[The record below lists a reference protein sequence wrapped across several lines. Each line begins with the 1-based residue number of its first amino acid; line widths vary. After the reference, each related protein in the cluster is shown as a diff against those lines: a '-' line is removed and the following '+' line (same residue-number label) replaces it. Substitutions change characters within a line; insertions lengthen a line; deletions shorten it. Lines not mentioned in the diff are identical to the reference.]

1 MNLWCVSMECAG
13 IAEAGGV
20 KNVTYSLCKE
30 FSLLGHNVTL
40 FIPSFKCTQFNLL
53 QNIQKDFFSSQLKVC
68 NKNETVSYTKALFTE
83 GNFQVILINH
93 KCFAEKE
100 AVYTYT
106 EHEQKLN
113 PDFIKGS
120 GHLDSPFM
128 DILFQKS
135 VFEYFIHH
143 QNEQLPQIIHCQD
156 ASTAVLPAF
165 FHNIQKQKLPQF
177 VVTIHN
183 AGPFYH
189 HEFKNLEQAEY
200 FTSLPDKLLKNSMNS
215 NKVEPFLIAAN
226 VKAKLTTV
234 SPEYAKELVNPA
246 FHNQTDGLS
255 TIFASKKIKITGI
268 TNGFDFERYN
278 PKDKNCSKLPY
289 EFDPSSRNLAGKFLC
304 REYFLQNVVQ
314 SDNFDTTGIK
324 KYGLISQKNGIFIA
338 YHGRI
343 TTQKGISVLTSAIP
357 NIIRNFDDVHF
368 VIAGQGETELENKI
382 IELTKKYS
390 QRVFF
395 INGYNQKVV
404 RLATASCDF
413 MVLPSFFE
421 PCGLED
427 FIAQSYGTLPIAHKT
442 GGLNKI
448 IDNKTGFLYKDNT
461 PEALTAKLSEVI
473 MIKKL
478 KPNFIISMIKKA
490 SDYIYREYLW
500 KNVIEKKYIPFFEKI
515 QKF

>member
-30 FSLLGHNVTL
+30 FSLLGHSVTL
-40 FIPSFKCTQFNLL
+40 FIPFFKCTQWNLL
-53 QNIQKDFFSSQLKVC
+53 QNIQKDFFSTQIDFC
-68 NKNETVSYTKALFTE
+68 DKNETVSYTKAVFSE
-83 GNFQVILINH
+83 GNFQVILVNH

-106 EHEQKLN
+106 ENEQKIN
-113 PDFIKGS
+113 PEFIKGR
-120 GHLDSPFM
+120 GHLDSHFM
-128 DILFQKS
+128 DVLFQKS

-143 QNEQLPQIIHCQD
+143 QDEQLPQIIHCQD
-156 ASTAVLPAF
+156 ASTAILPAF
-165 FHNIQKQKLPQF
+165 FQDVQVSKLPKF

-189 HEFKNLEQAEY
+189 HEFKNLDEAEY
-200 FTSLPDKLLKNSMNS
+200 FTSLPDKLLKNSMNN

-226 VKAKLTTV
+226 SNAKLTTV
-234 SPEYAKELVNPA
+234 SPEYAEELVNPA

-255 TIFASKKIKITGI
+255 TVFAIKKIKITGI

-278 PKDKNCSKLPY
+278 PKDKNSSKLPY
-289 EFDPSSRNLAGKFLC
+289 EFDPTSKNLTGKFLC
-304 REYFLQNVVQ
+304 RDYFLQNIVH
-314 SDNFDTTGIK
+314 SDNFDTNGIK
-324 KYGLISQKNGIFIA
+324 KYGSISQKNGIFIA

-357 NIIRNFDDVHF
+357 NIINNFDDVNF
-368 VIAGQGETELENKI
+368 IIAGQGETELENKI
-382 IELTKKYS
+382 IELTQKYPD
-390 QRVFF
+390 RVFF

-448 IDNKTGFLYKDNT
+448 LDNKTGFLYKNNN
-461 PEALTAKLSEVI
+461 PESLTVKLTEVI

-478 KPNFIISMIKKA
+478 KPSLITSMIKKA
-490 SDYIYREYLW
+490 SDYIYKEYLW
-500 KNVIEKKYIPFFEKI
+500 KNVIEKKYIPFFKKLI
-515 QKF
+515 KF

>member
-40 FIPSFKCTQFNLL
+40 FIPAFKCTQLDLL
-53 QNIQKDFFSSQLKVC
+53 HDIKKDFFSLQIDFCDK
-68 NKNETVSYTKALFTE
+68 KEGISYTKAVFSE
-83 GNFQVILINH
+83 GNFQVILVNH
-93 KCFAEKE
+93 KCFSEKE

-106 EHEQKLN
+106 ENEQKNN
-113 PDFIKGS
+113 PDFIKGK
-120 GHLDSPFM
+120 GHLDSHFM
-128 DILFQKS
+128 DVLFQKS
-135 VFEYFIHH
+135 VFEYFIHN
-143 QNEQLPQIIHCQD
+143 QDEKLPQIIHFQD
-156 ASTAVLPAF
+156 ASTAILPAF
-165 FHNIQKQKLPQF
+165 FLNIPKLQLPQF

-189 HEFKNLEQAEY
+189 HEFKNLDEAEY
-200 FTSLPDKLLKNSMNS
+200 FTSLPDKLLKNSMNN

-226 VKAKLTTV
+226 SNAKLTTV
-234 SPEYAKELVNPA
+234 SPEYANELVNPA
-246 FHNQTDGLS
+246 FYNQTDGLS

-278 PKDKNCSKLPY
+278 PKDKNFSKLPY
-289 EFDPSSRNLAGKFLC
+289 EFDPSSKNLKGKFLC
-304 REYFLQNVVQ
+304 RDYFLQNIVQ

-324 KYGLISQKNGIFIA
+324 KYGSISQKDGIFIA

-343 TTQKGISVLTSAIP
+343 TTQKGISVLTDAIP
-357 NIIRNFDDVHF
+357 YIINNFEDVNF
-368 VIAGQGETELENKI
+368 VIAGQGESELENKI
-382 IELTKKYS
+382 IELTKKYP

-448 IDNKTGFLYKDNT
+448 IDNKTGFLYNDNT
-461 PEALTAKLSEVI
+461 PESLTVKLTEVI

-478 KPNFIISMIKKA
+478 KPERIISMIKKA
-490 SDYIYREYLW
+490 SDYIYKEYLW

-515 QKF
+515 KKF